1 MLWLFCRLAAAV
13 PIQPLAWEFPCAA
26 SVALKRQTK
35 QNKNKKKKDGRKKIN
50 KEGRGRRKA
59 RRKEERKSRKGRRKK
74 ERGNNFSLILMMSL
88 TKKITVKCLV
98 EN

>member
-35 QNKNKKKKDGRKKIN
+35 QNKNKKKRWKEEN
-50 KEGRGRRKA
+50 KEGRRRRKA